1 MKIQK
6 TYGIYLFS
14 MALFWAFW
22 LQITAN
28 PVKESPIPWEGRW
41 FLSPKETAQLPAFKL
56 IDTRS
61 IIARTTSQ
69 VPGAKVLG
77 WEELSQ
83 SEAPFRGK
91 LRPEA
96 QIQKIISNLG
106 ISRNDFILVLG
117 DGKNGW
123 GEEGRIVWSLREVGY
138 PHSYWYDGSVPSL
151 REAIEKSKR
160 NQKTPNPIQKSSNI
174 SNAVVFKK
182 TDINLEEI
190 KQQLKFG
197 RYQILDTREPREFS
211 GATPYG
217 ESRGGHIPSA
227 KLFYY
232 QTLFDE
238 VGRIKSKEEV
248 DKILIQIGVTPKKPI
263 IAYCTGGVRSA
274 FVVGILRSYGYN
286 AYNYSG
292 SMWEWSSYTDLPL
305 EK

>member
-14 MALFWAFW
+14 IALFWAFW

-28 PVKESPIPWEGRW
+28 PAKPSQNRWEENW
-41 FLSPKETAQLPAFKL
+41 FLSPNETVTLPEFKL

-61 IIARTTSQ
+61 VMARIKTKI
-69 VPGAKVLG
+69 PDAKLLS
-77 WEELSQ
+77 WEELSR
-83 SEAPFRGK
+83 SETPFRGK
-91 LRPEA
+91 LQSEDK
-96 QIQKIISNLG
+96 IQKILSNLG
-106 ISRNDFILVLG
+106 ISRKDIVIVLG

-138 PHSYWYDGSVPSL
+138 PHAYWYDGSVSSL
-151 REAIEKSKR
+151 LETIEKRKQ
-160 NQKTPNPIQKSSNI
+160 NKKIVNPIINSTNTIKTG
-174 SNAVVFKK
+174 VLKK
-182 TDINLEEI
+182 TDISKEEI
-190 KQQLKFG
+190 NKQIKLNA
-197 RYQILDTREPREFS
+197 YQILDTREPREFA

-232 QTLFDE
+232 QNLFDDN
-238 VGRIKSKEEV
+238 GRIKSKEEV
-248 DKILIQIGVTPKKPI
+248 DQILNQIGISSTKPI
-263 IAYCTGGVRSA
+263 VAYCTGGVRSA

-292 SMWEWSSYTDLPL
+292 SMWEWSSYANLPL